1 MIKIISYWK
10 TLAWSLIMLF
20 LFLLP
25 VNNLSI
31 KPPISFISEIVHV
44 VMFFFFTLLLVYDQM
59 KSGSLEKPSFYNYL
73 IAVLLSLLFGSVIEL
88 SQSLLGSGRK
98 AEVLDIMFDL
108 LGSILSVG
116 FMLLFYRI
124 LRGQSSKF

>member
-10 TLAWSLIMLF
+10 TLAWSLIMLC

-59 KSGSLEKPSFYNYL
+59 KSGSLEKPSFHHYL

-98 AEVLDIMFDL
+98 AEVFDIMFDL

-116 FMLLFYRI
+116 LMLLFYRI
-124 LRGQSSKF
+124 FRVQRSKD

>member
-31 KPPISFISEIVHV
+31 KPPISFISEIVHM